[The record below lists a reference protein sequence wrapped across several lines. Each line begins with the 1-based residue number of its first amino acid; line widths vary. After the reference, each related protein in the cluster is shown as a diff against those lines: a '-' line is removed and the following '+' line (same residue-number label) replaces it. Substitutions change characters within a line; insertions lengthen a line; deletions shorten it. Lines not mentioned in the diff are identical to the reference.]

1 MRKHLIRTLA
11 VIAVVALLVL
21 IAVYAITETGWGH
34 EQVRRRLQ
42 DALEN
47 NSHGIVRIGRISGN
61 LLKGFTVHD
70 ISVTDSTGAPLVKAD
85 SLTTSYGLNNLR
97 NKHIDFDHLTLFHPV
112 VVLDRKPGGK
122 WNWDRILPHD
132 TVTPAG
138 RRKTG
143 WGTWVRFTNL
153 TIIDG
158 DLTVRS
164 PWAVDEK
171 KFTGAA
177 AAEALKKAL
186 SDQGRYNLVK
196 VPGGYQKISSF
207 HSIQAKVPHLR
218 FEDPAFKTR
227 FADVAFAR
235 MLAEPFKPPTVA
247 ISSLVG
253 KFYFTTDSVWWA
265 SARAVLPNSK
275 VAGAGWYDIDT
286 NNLRL
291 RGQGDPVATA
301 DMRWISPGIPERGS
315 GRLNLGVD
323 WVADTSVYV
332 AKNFD
337 IQLEDARLRGDM
349 SLLLA
354 DTIAL
359 HNTNVQFANLDTR
372 LIQRIFPQVK
382 PPRQG
387 ILNGHAKLEGG
398 QHALDVNG
406 DVTFDERRSG
416 RSRVVAVGRVGF
428 GVGSF
433 NATNLHLTL
442 RPLQMDLAK
451 AFAPKI
457 PLGGTLTGTAV
468 LNGSTTSRMVARGD
482 ITHVERGAVSHVTGS
497 ASFRTAPG
505 ATLANSWFDVDA
517 QLHPL
522 SLVTVGRFAPAA
534 GLRGSATGPI
544 RLTGTTQNLAVRT
557 DLSFPDG
564 GTASLTGRLNLAS
577 RQPSYDLSLNADLLN
592 ANAISSKAPRT
603 SLTGTASV
611 VGQGT
616 DPATM
621 NARLIADMKASTWDT
636 LSVDSAKVRVT
647 AADGMARV
655 DTLAVGIPE
664 GFASAQGTFGLR
676 RGTSGELRYHVAV
689 DSLSRLA
696 NLIPPQTGEFPP
708 RPGILQQR
716 IASAQADSARRA
728 NATEVER
735 AISGKAPAPRA
746 AVDTPRVVSRSE
758 LSGSVRAD
766 GVLTGNI
773 HDFGATG
780 TASGEN
786 IVALGNTVQKFRAD
800 YSWTSALTPQS
811 RLTVN
816 ADATRLSAA
825 GFDLDSVQFKVSYQK
840 PAGTIALVVHQD
852 TKDVYAANAD
862 YTLNKDRNELR
873 LNNLKLQFD
882 TTIWASTHPSGI
894 HWGPAG
900 IDVDRLELRNA
911 HNGRIFV
918 NGLVPKNGGA
928 NLDIA
933 VDNFDVADIIALT
946 QSDISAQGLV
956 SFDTHVT
963 GTSANPTFNG
973 AFGTQNIIYNGTA
986 IPEIHGTVSYANQ
999 TLTGRAEAMKPGQA
1013 PLLVASGTI
1022 PINLALTGVTGSRLP
1037 TNRQIDLAITAD
1049 TLPLDLIPQIN
1060 QYVTNMKGRAHAN
1073 FKVGGT
1079 LSHPEVTG
1087 EFVLSDAEARFV
1099 PAGINLNR
1107 INASIRMLPDTVVVD
1122 SLVAYS
1128 TGGIIDIRGGLGIG
1142 SFRNPSFDIKAHVN
1156 NAVVLNNDKGNLKA
1170 SADLTLTGPFNQAY
1184 VSGSLRILDGVVYI
1198 PEPTGKKIVADK
1210 DPALFSVLD
1219 TAITGNREVFPAQSP
1234 LLANLRMDVN
1244 LRVDRDVF
1252 VRSRDAN
1259 VEVYSDGDLAIHVNR
1274 AKQAL
1279 IFDGVLL
1286 SERGE
1291 YRFLTKRFEIK
1302 RGSATFIN
1310 IDELNPTLQVT
1321 GAYEVRLPSRE
1332 AINITIII
1340 GGTLL
1345 NPRISLSSDAQPPI
1359 PQSDLLSYL
1368 AFGRSS
1374 SSLLQLEASGVGSSN
1389 NLIGAGAALATQQ
1402 LAGVAL
1408 GVLADQAAGE
1418 AARSFGAD
1426 VFNITPADVQ
1436 TDVGGFLRGTEIEFG
1451 KYIKS
1456 HTFVGLQVRP
1466 DPQALK
1472 RPGVYVQHRFGGL
1485 HGYRLETS
1493 FEPRFLLREPSLA
1506 LQEPVTTSVLGL
1518 FLIREWRF

>member
-1 MRKHLIRTLA
+1 MKHLIRTLA
-11 VIAVVALLVL
+11 VIAAIALLVM
-21 IAVYAITETGWGH
+21 IAIYAITETDWGH
-34 EQVRRRLQ
+34 EQVRVRLQ
-42 DALEN
+42 AALQN
-47 NSHGIVRIGRISGN
+47 SSHGIVRIGRISGN

-70 ISVTDSTGAPLVKAD
+70 ISVTDSAGAPLVKAD
-85 SLTTSYGLNNLR
+85 SLTTSYGINNLR
-97 NKHIDFDHLTLFHPV
+97 TKHIEFDDLTLFHPV
-112 VVLDRKPGGK
+112 VVLDRKPGEK
-122 WNWDRILPHD
+122 WNWDRIFPRD
-132 TVTPAG
+132 SVTSG
-138 RRKTG
+138 GVRKTS

-164 PWAVDEK
+164 PWAVAEK
-171 KFTGAA
+171 FRGAA

-207 HSIQAKVPHLR
+207 HSIQAKVPQLR
-218 FEDPAFKTR
+218 FEDPAYKTR

-247 ISSLVG
+247 ISSLTG
-253 KFYFTTDSVWWA
+253 KFYFTSDSVWWA
-265 SARAVLPNSK
+265 SARAVLTAST

-291 RGQGDPVATA
+291 RVRGDPFASA
-301 DMRWISPGIPERGS
+301 DMRWISPDIPARGS
-315 GRLNLGVD
+315 GKLDLGVE
-323 WVADTSVYV
+323 WVADTSLYV
-332 AKNFD
+332 AHNAD
-337 IQLEDARLRGDM
+337 IQLENAHLRGDM
-349 SLLLA
+349 ELLLS

-372 LIQRIFPQVK
+372 LIERIFPQIK
-382 PPRQG
+382 APRQG

-428 GVGSF
+428 GVGTF

-442 RPLQMDLAK
+442 RPLQMELAK
-451 AFAPKI
+451 AFAPKL
-457 PLGGTLTGTAV
+457 PLGGTLSGTAV

-482 ITHVERGAVSHVTGS
+482 ITHVERGAVSHLTGS

-517 QLHPL
+517 RLHPL
-522 SLVTVGRFAPAA
+522 SLVTMGRLFPTA

-544 RLTGTTQNLAVRT
+544 RLTGTTRNLAVRT
-557 DLSFPDG
+557 NLGFSDG
-564 GTASLTGRLNLAS
+564 GSAAITGRLNLAS
-577 RQPSYDLSLNADLLN
+577 RQPTYDLTLNANLLN

-603 SLTGTASV
+603 SLTGTVSA

-621 NARLIADMKASTWDT
+621 NARLVADLKASTWDT

-647 AADGMARV
+647 AANGMARV

-676 RGTSGELRYHVAV
+676 PGTSGELRYHVAV

-696 NLIPPQTGEFPP
+696 NLIPSQAGEFPP
-708 RPGILQQR
+708 RPGILQKR
-716 IASAQADSARRA
+716 IAAAIADSARRA
-728 NATEVER
+728 NASEVER
-735 AISGKAPAPRA
+735 AVSGRAAAPRA
-746 AVDTPRVVSRSE
+746 SVDTPRVVTRNE

-773 HDFGATG
+773 KSFGSTG

-800 YSWTSALTPQS
+800 YTWLNARTPQS

-816 ADATRLSAA
+816 ADATRVTAA
-825 GFDLDSVQFKVSYQK
+825 GFDLDSVQLKLSYQK
-840 PAGTIALVVHQD
+840 PAGTIGLVIHQD

-873 LNNLKLQFD
+873 LNDLRLQFD

-894 HWGPAG
+894 HWGTAG
-900 IDVDRLELRNA
+900 IDVDKLELRNS
-911 HNGRIFV
+911 HNGRIYV

-933 VDNFDVADIIALT
+933 VDNFDVADIISLT
-946 QSDISAQGLV
+946 QSDISATGLV

-963 GTSANPTFNG
+963 GTAANPTFSG

-986 IPEIHGTVSYANQ
+986 IPEIHGTVSYANE
-999 TLTGRAEAMKPGQA
+999 TLTGRAEAMKAGQA
-1013 PLLVASGTI
+1013 PLLVATGTI
-1022 PINLALTGVTGSRLP
+1022 PINLALTGVTGSRFP
-1037 TNRQIDLAITAD
+1037 TNRQIDVALQAD

-1087 EFVLSDAEARFV
+1087 QLVLNDAQARFV
-1099 PAGINLNR
+1099 PAGINLNK
-1107 INASIRMLPDTVVVD
+1107 INASIRMLRDTVVID

-1128 TGGIIDIRGGLGIG
+1128 GGVIDVRGGLGIG
-1142 SFRNPSFDIKAHVN
+1142 SFRNPAFDLKAHVN
-1156 NAVVLNNDKGNLKA
+1156 NALVLNNDKGNLRA
-1170 SADLTLTGPFNQAY
+1170 SADVTLTGPFNQAY
-1184 VSGSLRILDGVVYI
+1184 ASGNLRILDGVVYV

-1210 DPALFSVLD
+1210 DPALFNVLD
-1219 TAITGNREVFPAQSP
+1219 TAVTSNKEIFPAQSP

-1291 YRFLTKRFEIK
+1291 YRFLTKRFAIK

-1332 AINITIII
+1332 AINVTIVI

-1408 GVLADQAAGE
+1408 GVMADEAAGE

-1456 HTFVGLQVRP
+1456 HTFIGLQVRP

-1472 RPGVYVQHRFGGL
+1472 RPGIYLQHRFGGL
-1485 HGYRLETS
+1485 RGYRLETS
-1493 FEPRFLLREPSLA
+1493 VEPRFLLREPTLA
-1506 LQEPVTTSVLGL
+1506 LQQPTTTSVFGL

>member
-1 MRKHLIRTLA
+1 MRKHLIRSLA
-11 VIAVVALLVL
+11 VIAAIALVVL
-21 IAVYAITETGWGH
+21 IAVYAVTETDWGH

-42 DALEN
+42 DAVQN

-70 ISVTDSTGAPLVKAD
+70 LSVTDSSGAPLVTVD
-85 SLTTSYGLNNLR
+85 SLTTSYGLNTLR
-97 NKHIDFDHLTLFHPV
+97 KKHIEFDDLTLFHPV

-122 WNWDRILPHD
+122 WNWDRIFPRD
-132 TVTPAG
+132 TITPAG

-158 DLTVRS
+158 DLTARS
-164 PWAVDEK
+164 PWAVAN
-171 KFTGAA
+171 KFKGAA
-177 AAEALKKAL
+177 AAAALKKAL
-186 SDQGRYNLVK
+186 SDQGRLRIEK
-196 VPGGYQKISSF
+196 VPGGYQKVSSF
-207 HSIQAKVPHLR
+207 HTIQAKVPLLR
-218 FEDPAFKTR
+218 FEDPAYKTR

-235 MLAEPFKPPTVA
+235 MLAEPFKPPAVA
-247 ISSLVG
+247 INSLVG
-253 KFYFTTDSVWWA
+253 KFWFTSDSVWWP
-265 SARAVLPNSK
+265 SARAVLPASRI
-275 VAGAGWYDIDT
+275 AGAGWYDINT

-291 RGQGDPVATA
+291 RARGDPVASA
-301 DMRWISPGIPERGS
+301 DLRWISPDIPERGS

-323 WVADTSVYV
+323 WVADTSRYV
-332 AKNFD
+332 ARNAD
-337 IQLEDARLRGDM
+337 VQLENALLRGDM
-349 SLLLA
+349 DLLLA
-354 DTIAL
+354 DTFAL

-387 ILNGHAKLEGG
+387 LLTGHAKLEGG

-433 NATNLHLTL
+433 EATNLHLTL

-451 AFAPKI
+451 AIAPKL
-457 PLGGTLTGTAV
+457 PLEGTLTGTAV

-497 ASFRTAPG
+497 GSFRTGPG
-505 ATLANSWFDVDA
+505 TTLANSWFDVDA

-522 SLVTVGRFAPAA
+522 SLVTVGRFFPAA
-534 GLRGSATGPI
+534 SLRGSATGPI
-544 RLTGTTQNLAVRT
+544 RLTGTTRNLAVRT
-557 DLSFPDG
+557 NLSFPDG
-564 GTASLTGRLNLAS
+564 GTASLNGRLDLAS
-577 RQPSYDLSLNADLLN
+577 RQTGYDLSLNTVLFN

-603 SLTGTASV
+603 SLTATVSA
-611 VGQGT
+611 VGRGT

-621 NARLIADMKASTWDT
+621 DARLVADVKTSAWDT

-647 AADGMARV
+647 AANGMAHV
-655 DTLAVGIPE
+655 DTLVVEIPA
-664 GFASAQGTFGLR
+664 GLATAQGTFGLR
-676 RGTSGELRYHVAV
+676 RGTSGELRYHLAV

-696 NLIPPQTGEFPP
+696 SLIPPQQGEFPP
-708 RPGILQQR
+708 RPGILQKR
-716 IASAQADSARRA
+716 ISSAQADSARRA
-728 NATEVER
+728 EATEVER
-735 AISGKAPAPRA
+735 AITGKAPAPRA
-746 AVDTPRVVSRSE
+746 VVDTPRVVNRRE
-758 LSGSVRAD
+758 LSGSLRAD

-773 HDFGATG
+773 RDFGSTG

-786 IVALGNTVQKFRAD
+786 VVALGNTVQSFRAD
-800 YSWTSALTPQS
+800 YSWINARTPQS

-816 ADATRLSAA
+816 ANATRLVAA
-825 GFDLDSVQFKVSYQK
+825 GFDLDSVQLKVSYQK

-852 TKDVYAANAD
+852 TRDVYSANAD
-862 YTLNKDRNELR
+862 YTLNKARNELR
-873 LNNLKLQFD
+873 LNNLRLQFD
-882 TTIWASTHPSGI
+882 TTVWASTHPSGI
-894 HWGPAG
+894 HWGTAG
-900 IDVDRLELRNA
+900 IDVDQLELRNA
-911 HNGRIFV
+911 QNGRIFV
-918 NGLVPKNGGA
+918 NGLIPKNGGA
-928 NLDIA
+928 NLEIA
-933 VDNFDVADIIALT
+933 VDNFDVADIVSLT
-946 QSDISAQGLV
+946 QSDIAASGLV
-956 SFDTHVT
+956 SFDMRVT
-963 GTSANPTFNG
+963 GTAANPTFNG
-973 AFGTQNIIYNGTA
+973 AFGTQNFIYNGTA
-986 IPEIHGTVSYANQ
+986 VPEIHGTVSYANQ
-999 TLTGRAEAMKPGQA
+999 TLTGRAEAMKAGQA

-1022 PINLALTGVTGSRLP
+1022 PINLALTSVTGSRFP
-1037 TNRQIDLAITAD
+1037 NNRQMDLAIRAD
-1049 TLPLDLIPQIN
+1049 TLPLDLIPQVN
-1060 QYVTNMKGRAHAN
+1060 AYVTNMKGRAVAN

-1079 LSHPEVTG
+1079 LSHPEMTG
-1087 EFVLSDAEARFV
+1087 QFLLNDAEARFV
-1099 PAGINLNR
+1099 PAGINLKR
-1107 INASIRMLPDTVVVD
+1107 INASIRMLRDTVVID

-1128 TGGIIDIRGGLGIG
+1128 GGVIDIRGGLGIG
-1142 SFRNPSFDIKAHVN
+1142 SFRNPTFDIRAHVN
-1156 NAVVLNNDKGNLKA
+1156 NALVLDNDKGNLRA
-1170 SADLTLTGPFNQAY
+1170 NADLTLTGPFNQAY
-1184 VSGSLRILDGVVYI
+1184 ASGSLRILDGVVYI
-1198 PEPTGKKIVADK
+1198 PEPTGKKIVADR

-1219 TAITGNREVFPAQSP
+1219 TAITGNKEIFPAQSP

-1302 RGSATFIN
+1302 RGSATFVN
-1310 IDELNPTLQVT
+1310 IEELNPTLQVT
-1321 GAYEVRLPSRE
+1321 GSYEVRLPSRE
-1332 AINITIII
+1332 AINIRILI

-1345 NPRISLSSDAQPPI
+1345 NPRISLESDAQPPI

-1408 GVLADQAAGE
+1408 GVMADQAAGE

-1472 RPGVYVQHRFGGL
+1472 RPGVYLQHRFGGL
-1485 HGYRLETS
+1485 RGYRLETS
-1493 FEPRFLLREPSLA
+1493 FEPRFLLREPTLA
-1506 LQEPVTTSVLGL
+1506 LQEPVTTSVVGL

>member
-11 VIAVVALLVL
+11 VIAAIALLVL
-21 IAVYAITETGWGH
+21 IAVYAITETNWGH

-42 DALEN
+42 DALQN

-70 ISVTDSTGAPLVKAD
+70 ISVTDSAGAPLAKAD

-97 NKHIDFDHLTLFHPV
+97 TKHIEFDDLTLFHPV
-112 VVLDRKPGGK
+112 VILDRKPGER
-122 WNWDRILPHD
+122 WNWDRIFPRD
-132 TVTPAG
+132 TLTPAG
-138 RRKTG
+138 LRKTG

-153 TIIDG
+153 TIVDG

-186 SDQGRYNLVK
+186 SDKGRYNLVK
-196 VPGGYQKISSF
+196 VPGGYQKVSSF
-207 HSIQAKVPHLR
+207 HSIQAKVPLLR
-218 FEDPAFKTR
+218 FEDPAYKTR

-275 VAGAGWYDIDT
+275 VAGAGWYDLDT

-291 RGQGDPVATA
+291 RGRGDPVATA
-301 DMRWISPGIPERGS
+301 DMRWISPDIPERGS

-332 AKNFD
+332 AKNAD
-337 IQLEDARLRGDM
+337 IQLEDAHLRGDM
-349 SLLLA
+349 GLLLA

-433 NATNLHLTL
+433 NATNLRLTL

-497 ASFRTAPG
+497 GSFRTAPG

-522 SLVTVGRFAPAA
+522 SLATVGRFAPAA

-544 RLTGTTQNLAVRT
+544 RLTGTTRNLAVRT

-577 RQPSYDLSLNADLLN
+577 RQPSYDLSLNAALLN

-603 SLTGTASV
+603 SLTGTVSAI
-611 VGQGT
+611 GQGT

-621 NARLIADMKASTWDT
+621 NARLVADLKASTWDT

-647 AADGMARV
+647 AANGMARV

-716 IASAQADSARRA
+716 IARAQSDSARRA

-800 YSWTSALTPQS
+800 YSWTNALTPQS

-816 ADATRLSAA
+816 ADATQLTAA

-840 PAGTIALVVHQD
+840 PAGTISLVVHQD
-852 TKDVYAANAD
+852 TKDVYSANAD

-882 TTIWASTHPSGI
+882 TTVWASTHPSEI

-900 IDVDRLELRNA
+900 IDVDSLELRNA

-963 GTSANPTFNG
+963 GTSANPTFTG

-999 TLTGRAEAMKPGQA
+999 ILTGRAEAMKAGQP

-1049 TLPLDLIPQIN
+1049 TLPLDLVPQIN
-1060 QYVTNMKGRAHAN
+1060 QYVTNMKGRANAN

-1079 LSHPEVTG
+1079 LSRPEVTG
-1087 EFVLSDAEARFV
+1087 QFLLSNAEARFV
-1099 PAGINLNR
+1099 PAGVNLNR
-1107 INASIRMLPDTVVVD
+1107 INASIRMLRDTVVVD

-1128 TGGIIDIRGGLGIG
+1128 SGGIIDIRGGLGIG

-1184 VSGSLRILDGVVYI
+1184 VSGNLRILDGVVYI
-1198 PEPTGKKIVADK
+1198 PEPTGKKIVADN
-1210 DPALFSVLD
+1210 DPALFNVLD
-1219 TAITGNREVFPAQSP
+1219 TAITSNREIFPAQSP

-1321 GAYEVRLPSRE
+1321 GAYEVRLPSHE
-1332 AINITIII
+1332 AINITIVI

-1345 NPRISLSSDAQPPI
+1345 NPRISMSSDAQPPI

-1436 TDVGGFLRGTEIEFG
+1436 TDVGSFLRGTEIEFG

-1456 HTFVGLQVRP
+1456 HTFIGLQVRP

-1472 RPGVYVQHRFGGL
+1472 RPGVYLQHRFGGL

-1506 LQEPVTTSVLGL
+1506 LQEPITTSVLGV